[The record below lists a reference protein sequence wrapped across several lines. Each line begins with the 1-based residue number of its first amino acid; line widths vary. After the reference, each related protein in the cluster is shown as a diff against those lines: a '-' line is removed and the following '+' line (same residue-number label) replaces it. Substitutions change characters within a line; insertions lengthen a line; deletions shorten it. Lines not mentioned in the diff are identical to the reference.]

1 MTDTLMHYPETP
13 NTRQYITRSAFTD
26 GYLPMLLNHENAFHG
41 PGAH

>member
-1 MTDTLMHYPETP
+1 MHYPETP
-13 NTRQYITRSAFTD
+13 STRQYIARSAFTD